1 MGTSTSYDAPPSW
14 RNLKGDVTRAA
25 SDRPLTPAS
34 ARKILRSF
42 IAHNGG
48 TRAVARGVGGGGVVA
63 RGHAARRVASRLG
76 GFISDIGRLGLDG
89 ALRNA
94 GWSDLVGRSVQ
105 EIFHAIVDRLSG
117 ESSTLDDVD
126 ARMALSKLQ
135 EQYFAAATTP
145 EELERLLNAQVD
157 RLDSLLQEFFGFYLY
172 EVFCRVFFERLMQRI
187 GEARA
192 YSFLNEIR
200 DFIRSTLANRATNL
214 DLERVNWNGAD
225 GQAIVQ
231 DIMETTFS
239 VFGG

>member
-1 MGTSTSYDAPPSW
+1 
-14 RNLKGDVTRAA
+14 
-25 SDRPLTPAS
+25 
-34 ARKILRSF
+34 
-42 IAHNGG
+42 
-48 TRAVARGVGGGGVVA
+48 
-63 RGHAARRVASRLG
+63 
-76 GFISDIGRLGLDG
+76 
-89 ALRNA
+89 
-94 GWSDLVGRSVQ
+94 
-105 EIFHAIVDRLSG
+105 
-117 ESSTLDDVD
+117 
-126 ARMALSKLQ
+126 MALSKLQ

-157 RLDSLLQEFFGFYLY
+157 RLDSLLQDFFGFYFY